1 MYSKHCGTFKME
13 RFAKRIM
20 PDCSWAT
27 RNFSWQGGRR
37 LDFTKNTRKR
47 GLGGH
52 SFFNGKFSPKMDTIR
67 AFLSK
72 IKKLFL
78 ICIKDRGGWP
88 SPLVVHLQVWLNM
101 LQYPWKCLNK
111 HAWINCFDYAR
122 ALNMHDHL
130 TFSTGFWRCLGF

>member
-1 MYSKHCGTFKME
+1 MSDAAHSIRSFYKLLSTYLDRCIQNTVEHLRWSVLQKELCMTAVGQPEIFHGK
-13 RFAKRIM
+13 
-20 PDCSWAT
+20 
-27 RNFSWQGGRR
+27 GGRR

-78 ICIKDRGGWP
+78 ICIKDRGG
-88 SPLVVHLQVWLNM
+88 
-101 LQYPWKCLNK
+101 
-111 HAWINCFDYAR
+111 
-122 ALNMHDHL
+122 
-130 TFSTGFWRCLGF
+130 